1 MPETGIL
8 RQLGFDGKSGLL
20 APKWTPILRRPN
32 LRMLDAGAHR
42 RVSLSVDVHCLK
54 LELHQRQIETQTVRS
69 ATRGSVHTAVLWI
82 HTSGN
87 RRCAEHQFR
96 AARRRH
102 ADCDQIRFCFEVA
115 FGHL

>member
-42 RVSLSVDVHCLK
+42 WVSLSVDVHCLK
-54 LELHQRQIETQTVRS
+54 LELHQPQIKTQNVRS
-69 ATRGSVHTAVLWI
+69 AVRGSVHAAVLWI
-82 HTSGN
+82 HSSGN
-87 RRCAEHQFR
+87 RGFAEHQFR
-96 AARRRH
+96 AAG
-102 ADCDQIRFCFEVA
+102 C
-115 FGHL
+115 